1 MAKQQAGTQV
11 LLLISCPTSLS
22 PDWSA
27 SLASS
32 SLRDSGLPGDTYSSP
47 CNLGL
52 PEMSTPLLLTWCS
65 QPLAPSIRSPIQ
77 HSSEVTGEPTKASV
91 GEWL

>member
-52 PEMSTPLLLTWCS
+52 PEMSTPLLLTCALSLW
-65 QPLAPSIRSPIQ
+65 PPPSDPP
-77 HSSEVTGEPTKASV
+77 SSTAVK
-91 GEWL
+91 